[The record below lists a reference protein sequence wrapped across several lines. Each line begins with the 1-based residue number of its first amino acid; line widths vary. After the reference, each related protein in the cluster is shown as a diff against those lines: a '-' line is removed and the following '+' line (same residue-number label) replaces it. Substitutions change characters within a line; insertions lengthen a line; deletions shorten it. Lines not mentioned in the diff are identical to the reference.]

1 MKVEEALPK
10 DYTPYC
16 DRKPAEAHCKKLKEL
31 EERRNKRSITSNAAK
46 AIPAIHLTNLT
57 SIIPVF
63 GEEVHILAK
72 RSIVYDP
79 RNAKT
84 ISTLTYGS
92 PWAVMESYD
101 PRSTILQVRSLIPA
115 VESGGKY

>member
-1 MKVEEALPK
+1 MKVDEALPK
-10 DYTPYC
+10 DYTPFC
-16 DRKPAEAHCKKLKEL
+16 ERKPAEPHCKRLKDL
-31 EERRNKRSITSNAAK
+31 EGRGKRRSIIPYALK

-57 SIIPVF
+57 TILPVF

-72 RSIVYDP
+72 RSISYDS
-79 RNAKT
+79 RNEKT
-84 ISTLTYGS
+84 ISTLTYSS

-101 PRSTILQVRSLIPA
+101 PRSTILKVRSLIPA